1 MLELLFSTQKVT
13 LRTLDP
19 ADTLID
25 FDAIFFVKKDA
36 WVAKFNVSLNFERF
50 LEEYVTSSRE
60 NVSYS
65 GKQDSTRHHRINRNP
80 LGNQLQMH
88 L

>member
-19 ADTLID
+19 AHINRFRRNFL
-25 FDAIFFVKKDA
+25 VKKDA

-65 GKQDSTRHHRINRNP
+65 GKQDSTRHHSVNRNL